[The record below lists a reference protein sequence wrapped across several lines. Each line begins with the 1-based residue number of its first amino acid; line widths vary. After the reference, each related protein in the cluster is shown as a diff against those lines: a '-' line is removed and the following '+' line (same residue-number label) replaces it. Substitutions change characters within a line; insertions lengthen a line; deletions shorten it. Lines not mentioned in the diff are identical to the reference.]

1 MHPCSE
7 LPKGILPQDSNIL
20 DIIKDRYAVSI
31 AFLGKGAFGNVIA
44 LDDIKIKG
52 RPSVAVKILQYGSK
66 SMTTNELS
74 MKDAKKELE
83 IGCLLNNLNSSAFV
97 NTYGW
102 LISTKIPDPWI
113 PYINQEV
120 YNNPK
125 SYLFLFMEQSSYEF
139 KSKSLH
145 FDRQGYLTI
154 LFLLLHGLYITMR
167 ELGFKHVDIHNGN
180 IMIDKTSE
188 KSISVE
194 IRSQL
199 YQIELPNHY
208 LPKFIDFGLSTLNS
222 DRKTRSG
229 VDSDVFYLFQTIIR
243 RAEKR
248 DPTVDLEDL
257 KVFED
262 FDDNEIEDLLLDPI
276 FYSIRTRTTKRVDQK
291 CSMCGAEAKFKW
303 NVNDRFV
310 FCNLLCANK
319 VSGIIDLVDNL

>member
-7 LPKGILPQDSNIL
+7 LPKVILSEDTHTL

-31 AFLGKGAFGNVIA
+31 AFLGKGGFGNVIA

-52 RPSVAVKILQYGSK
+52 RPSIAVKILQYDK
-66 SMTTNELS
+66 N
-74 MKDAKKELE
+74 AKKELK
-83 IGCLLNNLNSSAFV
+83 IGCMLNSLNSSAFV

-102 LISTKIPDPWI
+102 LISTKIPDLWI

-120 YNNPK
+120 YYNPK

-154 LFLLLHGLYITMR
+154 LFLLLHGLYIAIQK
-167 ELGFKHVDIHNGN
+167 LGFKHADIHNGN

-188 KSISVE
+188 KSVTVE
-194 IRSQL
+194 IKSQT
-199 YQIELPNHY
+199 YQIDVPNHY
-208 LPKFIDFGLSTLNS
+208 IPKFIDFGLSTLNS
-222 DRKTRSG
+222 DKRSRTG
-229 VDSDVFYLFQTIIR
+229 VDSDVFYLFQTIIK
-243 RAEKR
+243 RAKKR
-248 DPTVDLEDL
+248 DPTVNLEDL
-257 KVFED
+257 ESFDD
-262 FDDNEIEDLLLDPI
+262 FDDSKIEDLLLDPI
-276 FYSIRTRTTKRVDQK
+276 FYSIRTRSLKKIK

-303 NVNDRFV
+303 NVNDKFV

-319 VSGIIDLVDNL
+319 VSGIIDLVGNL